1 MTSEI
6 VSLLL
11 HHHPGLLLPSP
22 PMDEETTAARRIAA
36 MPASALTHLV
46 RWSLSNSIRHTAQIG
61 SLPTCSIQ
69 VAEQEH
75 DSYEL
80 LLLFDVKK
88 KIIFFFSLLLLLFHT
103 IKSGCLQSVSD
114 QRFFYAFVVCL

>member
-1 MTSEI
+1 M
-6 VSLLL
+6 
-11 HHHPGLLLPSP
+11 PS
-22 PMDEETTAARRIAA
+22 TAAH
-36 MPASALTHLV
+36 TFGEV
-46 RWSLSNSIRHTAQIG
+46 VTVQGIRHTAQIG

>member
-1 MTSEI
+1 
-6 VSLLL
+6 
-11 HHHPGLLLPSP
+11 
-22 PMDEETTAARRIAA
+22 MDEETTAARRIAA

-88 KIIFFFSLLLLLFHT
+88 KIIFFFSLFFFFFIQSKADVYSLSLIRDSSTLL
-103 IKSGCLQSVSD
+103 
-114 QRFFYAFVVCL
+114 